1 MKITKYER
9 LRDIV
14 FTLTFVPFVLP
25 AFALIMVSAILYAAA
40 VTLLYL
46 FWLLYG
52 CTFVTLFRR
61 FLPYDIRDAWSE
73 FDFSYEWSVTREVVS
88 DLFYSLLEL
97 FKLS

>member
-1 MKITKYER
+1 MKFGK

-14 FTLTFVPFVLP
+14 FAVTFVLFVIP
-25 AFALIMVSAILYAAA
+25 AFAFIVVSAVLYAAA
-40 VTLLYL
+40 VILLYL

-52 CTFVTLFRR
+52 CIFVTLFRR

-73 FDFSYEWSVTREVVS
+73 VDFSYEWSVTREVVS
-88 DLFYSLLEL
+88 DLFSSLLEL

>member
-1 MKITKYER
+1 MKFEK

-14 FTLTFVPFVLP
+14 FAVTFGPFVLP
-25 AFALIMVSAILYAAA
+25 AFAFIVVSAALYAVA
-40 VTLLYL
+40 VILLYL

-61 FLPYDIRDAWSE
+61 FLPYDIRDVWSE
-73 FDFSYEWSVTREVVS
+73 FDFSYKWSVTREVVS

>member
-1 MKITKYER
+1 MKFRK
-9 LRDIV
+9 LRDFV
-14 FTLTFVPFVLP
+14 FAFTFWPFLLP
-25 AFALIMVSAILYAAA
+25 PAAFVMVAAALYAAA
-40 VTLLYL
+40 VALLYL

-88 DLFYSLLEL
+88 DLFCSLLKL
-97 FKLS
+97 FKLY